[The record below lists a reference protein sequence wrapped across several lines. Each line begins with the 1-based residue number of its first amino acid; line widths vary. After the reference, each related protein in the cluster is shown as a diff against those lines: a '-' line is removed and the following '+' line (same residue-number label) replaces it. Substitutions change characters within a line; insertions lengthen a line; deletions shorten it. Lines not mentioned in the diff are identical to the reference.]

1 MAGDYSADELG
12 HAIEPYLE
20 TVADIVARDFAHRK
34 TLCFLPLCALS
45 EQFARLCRDRGIPAE
60 HVDGASP
67 DRASVLA
74 RFRSGETA
82 LVSNAMLWTEGFDEP
97 SIDCIIP
104 LRPTRI
110 RSLFS
115 QQIGRST
122 RVFPGKDNLLV
133 LDFLWQT
140 QKHNIIQPA
149 SLVAA
154 DEEEARGMRREGDL
168 LENAEL
174 YRTNRL
180 EALARQLAENRRRK
194 AQNYDLMEFAVAI
207 RDTSLAN
214 FEPTMRWHSD
224 PVSPR
229 QAELL
234 ERCGIHSLA
243 VTSKG
248 HAAALID
255 RIMQRRERGLATYK
269 QVRFLSRRG
278 TPNAHAL
285 SFQNANALI
294 QEIIAGHPAKRG
306 LRPPS
311 PGRLRQ

>member
-1 MAGDYSADELG
+1 
-12 HAIEPYLE
+12 
-20 TVADIVARDFAHRK
+20 VADVVARDFAHRK
-34 TLCFLPLCALS
+34 TLRFLPLCALS
-45 EQFARLCRDRGIPAE
+45 ERFASFCRERGIAAE
-60 HVDGASP
+60 HVDGASR
-67 DRASVLA
+67 DRSGVLQH
-74 RFRSGETA
+74 FRSGETT
-82 LVSNAMLWTEGFDEP
+82 LVSNAMLWSEGFDEP

-115 QQIGRST
+115 QQIGRGT

-140 QKHNIIQPA
+140 QKHNLIRPA
-149 SLVAA
+149 CLVAA
-154 DEEEARGMRREGDL
+154 DKAEAQGMRRDGDL

-174 YRTNRL
+174 YRTKRL
-180 EALARQLAENRRRK
+180 EALARQLEANRLRK
-194 AQNYDLMEFAVAI
+194 AQNYDLLEFAATI
-207 RDTSLAN
+207 GDAGLAD

-234 ERCGIHSLA
+234 ERCGIPSSA
-243 VTSKG
+243 VKSKG

-255 RIMQRRERGLATYK
+255 RIMRRRERGLATYK

-278 TPNAHAL
+278 FPNALAF
-285 SFQNANALI
+285 SFQKAGQVI
-294 QEIIAGHPAKRG
+294 QEMVSPSTTVVSA
-306 LRPPS
+306 PPVCS
-311 PGRLRQ
+311 YD